1 MRTNET
7 GPPASPTWGQCC
19 MSCEGSSP
27 RVPVRGFG
35 TRPSPATMLPAAA
48 VVAGRPEGDRG
59 VAATVTARE
68 ADDDGNECREN
79 LCGCAAGDDDDFLP
93 LA

>member
-1 MRTNET
+1 
-7 GPPASPTWGQCC
+7 
-19 MSCEGSSP
+19 
-27 RVPVRGFG
+27 
-35 TRPSPATMLPAAA
+35 MLPAAA

-93 LA
+93 EA